1 MEKFTLLDYPVN
13 ATTNPFCSTLTA
25 FPSPLTVFAHGT
37 QINLFEEMSG
47 SEMTLRKITNY
58 SLATGGTVIVGCTL
72 AYSGVKRLSAVIAH
86 NGELVDIVDACS
98 VSPPYTPAGI
108 VKIFKSDLSFAL
120 LVGGDVRVNFIM
132 QKLKKV
138 PDNEK
143 ELNILNNIK
152 KMINAKIDDVI
163 VSIKDI
169 EECVGVLSKII
180 SRAINKVLGV
190 ALNDN

>member
-25 FPSPLTVFAHGT
+25 FPSPLTVFAHGM

-98 VSPPYTPAGI
+98 VSPPYSPAGI

-132 QKLKKV
+132 QKLKNKCQAV
-138 PDNEK
+138 IALEPEYRPENEQRV
-143 ELNILNNIK
+143 N
-152 KMINAKIDDVI
+152 
-163 VSIKDI
+163 S
-169 EECVGVLSKII
+169 LSKLHSLPVLYI
-180 SRAINKVLGV
+180 SPKHIFLTN
-190 ALNDN
+190 